1 MKEPLIKANRV
12 FKYSITFQETND
24 ESREIS
30 DFSDSGFII
39 ENETDEIGDILK
51 LAQQTYGIYYPIS
64 FGGWESTTPEHNAKY
79 FEKGIETYYAL
90 FVENEDGTDIT
101 EEEYDFI
108 TFLLSDGNYNKSE
121 FTDYAVGGVVLGA
134 LALGVGG
141 LIAYYYFNKQVPA
154 RNRKYDNGGGL
165 GNYEMFDEQLYLD
178 SDLKDAIL
186 ENDTLYTF
194 IKERHFIR
202 DKNGKLFMWIDWMD
216 YDQFDK
222 LANFLGYKYVNG
234 GGVGQKIYL
243 ENPYNENGG
252 FIVGIAKD
260 NISEIMNHVSFRKFG
275 NEFRKHIDSYFTQ
288 ENNIERVNKGISWS
302 ELASYIVGD
311 GDYDV
316 EQEQYENFIKS
327 FNTTYTKNEYKGGGG
342 VEIYDTDSFET
353 KIIAEKNQE
362 EIKDYFGERL
372 LESEIVNGIDDKG
385 NYGYQVKYKLKKQN
399 KFDNG
404 GGVKK
409 SQYYIILK
417 QGLTI
422 TNELDSDTFKT
433 GIQYSDWGITAEQYE
448 KLKNGETITIKG
460 GNVSWDW
467 KFKVTRD
474 MVERIREIKTND
486 VEFDNGGDVREMDW
500 YKGFK
505 KTRPFEMVV
514 VTKEAEKDG
523 GNEIIFNVIVE
534 AQNDTLAYQEA
545 RKKWQMENGLSD
557 LSIVKV
563 YTKEEYVNSKKMNNG
578 GGVDDKGFN
587 VVVKLPK
594 GLITK
599 KDFDGFSKQEIID
612 WCEKRGWKYN
622 ENGEKL
628 GGRVLNNYEFYL
640 KPIMTYNKTLPKN
653 KFDNG
658 GGVEYKYTPYAFV
671 YREIDDPDFLPER
684 LSPEEVKEFIENFNE
699 DFDTN
704 YKDWQE
710 FNKGEEYRKFE
721 AIMLRERKFNNGGTT
736 TRPTTTPEVVPDTT
750 PTTPKT
756 PFKPKHIPKPKARKY
771 DFILIKK

>member
-1 MKEPLIKANRV
+1 MQPLISQSRL
-12 FKYSITFQETND
+12 FKYSITFQETTE
-24 ESREIS
+24 ESREVS

-90 FVENEDGTDIT
+90 FIKNEDGTDIT

-141 LIAYYYFNKQVPA
+141 LIAYYYFNKRKKGYPTGRAWSKEHYNHNKNGDNELEPSKRKVPA
-154 RNRKYDNGGGL
+154 RNRQ
-165 GNYEMFDEQLYLD
+165 YE
-178 SDLKDAIL
+178 
-186 ENDTLYTF
+186 
-194 IKERHFIR
+194 
-202 DKNGKLFMWIDWMD
+202 
-216 YDQFDK
+216 
-222 LANFLGYKYVNG
+222 NG
-234 GGVGQKIYL
+234 GGVDKIWEILYL
-243 ENPYNENGG
+243 
-252 FIVGIAKD
+252 
-260 NISEIMNHVSFRKFG
+260 
-275 NEFRKHIDSYFTQ
+275 
-288 ENNIERVNKGISWS
+288 
-302 ELASYIVGD
+302 
-311 GDYDV
+311 
-316 EQEQYENFIKS
+316 
-327 FNTTYTKNEYKGGGG
+327 
-342 VEIYDTDSFET
+342 
-353 KIIAEKNQE
+353 
-362 EIKDYFGERL
+362 
-372 LESEIVNGIDDKG
+372 DKG
-385 NYGYQVKYKLKKQN
+385 VQKSIKVEGYSSIIETNNWKKQN
-399 KFDNG
+399 PNKEFIQIRLYGDKVNDYENG
-404 GGVKK
+404 GGVDDYDYEDIGQFSMPDSEWKK
-409 SQYYIILK
+409 YSQEDFNKIGRKIVSERFYGDLATAYD
-417 QGLTI
+417 TI
-422 TNELDSDTFKT
+422 VRNKKYFVVSGKEGKVVSKGFNTDEEAKVEMYSMFERT
-433 GIQYSDWGITAEQYE
+433 GDFSYA
-448 KLKNGETITIKG
+448 
-460 GNVSWDW
+460 
-467 KFKVTRD
+467 TR
-474 MVERIREIKTND
+474 T
-486 VEFDNGGDVREMDW
+486 FDNGGDVREMDW

-557 LSIVKV
+557 LYIVKV
-563 YTKEEYVNSKKMNNG
+563 YTKDEYVNSKKMNNG

-612 WCEKRGWKYN
+612 WCEERGWKYN

-658 GGVEYKYTPYAFV
+658 GT
-671 YREIDDPDFLPER
+671 
-684 LSPEEVKEFIENFNE
+684 
-699 DFDTN
+699 
-704 YKDWQE
+704 
-710 FNKGEEYRKFE
+710 
-721 AIMLRERKFNNGGTT
+721 TT
-736 TRPTTTPEVVPDTT
+736 TRPTTTPEVVPDTDT
-750 PTTPKT
+750 KPRKPKT
-756 PFKPKHIPKPKARKY
+756 PFQPKHIPKPKARKY